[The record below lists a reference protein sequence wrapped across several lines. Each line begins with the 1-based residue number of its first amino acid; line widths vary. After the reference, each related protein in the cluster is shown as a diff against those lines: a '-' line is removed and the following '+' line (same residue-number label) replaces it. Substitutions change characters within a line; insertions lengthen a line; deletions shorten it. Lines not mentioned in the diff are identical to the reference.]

1 MRTGV
6 TTGTLALLGA
16 LALGCGGAQTD
27 ASPQEITI
35 PRGATLAAVA
45 ETLQTRGL
53 IRSATLFAFY
63 ARMSGRRRAIQAGTY
78 DVPPNAT
85 NRELLDLLSTGR
97 PALRRLVV
105 PEGLFLAE
113 VAAAVEQQ
121 LGIPAERLLAAAR
134 DSALRAR
141 LALTTPTLEGY
152 LYPST
157 YLVRTDAGAA
167 AVVRQMVAEFET
179 VWLEQWNARLD
190 TLGLT
195 RHEIVTLASIIEGEV
210 RFAPDRP
217 YVSSVYH
224 NRLRQGMRLQADPT
238 VIYALG
244 RRRRLF
250 TAAPVRARLPGAL
263 TVQHV
268 PHRRFAAR
276 SDRRTLPGESRSSP
290 LPRPHR
296 LSLLRGPR
304 RRPTRL
310 LAHLR
315 RAPAR
320 HSGSAPRQRHLI
332 RKARRPRRL
341 ASGALLPA
349 RLPHRRPRCSPP
361 RPRHPRG

>member
-1 MRTGV
+1 MRTAV
-6 TTGTLALLGA
+6 ATGTLALLGA
-16 LALGCGGAQTD
+16 MALGCGRAQTD
-27 ASPQEITI
+27 AAPQEITI

-53 IRSATLFAFY
+53 IRSAKLFAFY

-85 NRELLDLLSTGR
+85 NRELLELLSTGR

-113 VAAAVEQQ
+113 VAATVEQQ
-121 LGIPAERLLAAAR
+121 LGVSADRFLAAAR
-134 DSALRAR
+134 DSALRER

-157 YLVRTDAGAA
+157 YLVRTDAGPA

-179 VWLEQWNARLD
+179 VWREEWNAQLD

-210 RFAPDRP
+210 RYAPDRP

-250 TAAPVRARLPGAL
+250 ERDYQVRSPYNTYLIDGLPPGPIGAPSRESLQAALYPARTDFLFFVARADG
-263 TVQHV
+263 QHV
-268 PHRRFAAR
+268 FSRTYAEHRRAIQ
-276 SDRRTLPGESRSSP
+276 EV
-290 LPRPHR
+290 
-296 LSLLRGPR
+296 
-304 RRPTRL
+304 
-310 LAHLR
+310 
-315 RAPAR
+315 R
-320 HSGSAPRQRHLI
+320 HGN
-332 RKARRPRRL
+332 
-341 ASGALLPA
+341 GT
-349 RLPHRRPRCSPP
+349 
-361 RPRHPRG
+361 